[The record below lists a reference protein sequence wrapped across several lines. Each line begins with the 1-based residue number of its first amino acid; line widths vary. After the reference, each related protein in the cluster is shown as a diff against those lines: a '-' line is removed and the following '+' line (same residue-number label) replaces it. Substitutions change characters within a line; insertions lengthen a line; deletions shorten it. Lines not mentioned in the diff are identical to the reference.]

1 MQKLKNIQSFFDFIN
16 EGAEQN
22 PLVKRSCIERLSQF
36 FRVSPNALSH
46 FKFDGTD
53 NIKALSK
60 ALNSTSD
67 EGTEAYYKVA
77 IRIGKQDAGI
87 EESVNEAEKF
97 KSTQD
102 FEEFL
107 EEIDGMP
114 EVRIKR
120 IMGKDY
126 IDTPGGFRDEAEDY
140 DNDIVEYTL
149 SNMGRKDFEA
159 LKAWWENNVQES
171 SVNEA
176 DMTKFYD
183 GFKVLNDKTGE
194 MTKFKYVKGIK
205 NQNVENEAIAKL
217 MKATGLSRPYF
228 GVHGFV
234 KKGEWNKDDT
244 QELK

>member
-1 MQKLKNIQSFFDFIN
+1 
-16 EGAEQN
+16 
-22 PLVKRSCIERLSQF
+22 
-36 FRVSPNALSH
+36 
-46 FKFDGTD
+46 
-53 NIKALSK
+53 
-60 ALNSTSD
+60 
-67 EGTEAYYKVA
+67 
-77 IRIGKQDAGI
+77 
-87 EESVNEAEKF
+87 
-97 KSTQD
+97 
-102 FEEFL
+102 
-107 EEIDGMP
+107 
-114 EVRIKR
+114 
-120 IMGKDY
+120 MGKDY

-194 MTKFKYVKGIK
+194 MTKFKYIKGTSNVK
-205 NQNVENEAIAKL
+205 VENEAIAKL
-217 MKATGLSRPYF
+217 MKATGLTRPNF

-244 QELK
+244 QVLESKEIVENVYPDKNGQLSSYDKKTFTEVGRRTFYLGKDLAAIFLFGYSKHDWKGTSEYVVNVTCTTYSTDVKNLGNSSGSIIYSEAFGTENDALLAAHDYLKNFKSK